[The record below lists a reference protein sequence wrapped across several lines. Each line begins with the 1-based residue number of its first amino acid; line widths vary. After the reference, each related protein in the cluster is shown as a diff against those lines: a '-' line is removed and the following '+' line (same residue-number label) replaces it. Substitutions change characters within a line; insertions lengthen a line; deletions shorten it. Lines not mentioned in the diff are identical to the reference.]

1 MVALDEKMLEK
12 AKSAGGF
19 LVSYAVAL
27 VRKKCLSETIPH
39 PSLPVFVILPQAA
52 LDQSGGSTPKA
63 LKAYG
68 VPDDVSR
75 FR

>member
-19 LVSYAVAL
+19 LVRYGFAL
-27 VRKKCLSETIPH
+27 VLVGNDSS
-39 PSLPVFVILPQAA
+39 PSHLVFLVILLQAA

-75 FR
+75 SC